1 MLSYA
6 GTPTGP
12 LETQLRSEEEYLE
25 EGYKIVRFENGT
37 YSVEGDECVRESFN
51 STYIYRLENIYD
63 ETRVCDYVP
72 ISTCKIE
79 DRLGGLSQ

>member
-1 MLSYA
+1 
-6 GTPTGP
+6 
-12 LETQLRSEEEYLE
+12 
-25 EGYKIVRFENGT
+25 